1 MAMLRIVLVG
11 TASHRLSREDTESR
25 IKRALKAEVG
35 GVVMTRGPRFLQA
48 IEGPQ
53 SAVEATL
60 GRIQADPSFHGIV
73 VMSRTETSERSYPD
87 DPTFIDVA
95 NDPEFG
101 DSFDFG
107 GLTAVPVQSALPPSC
122 VTTNVHRIAVALNDQ
137 GPARPAA

>member
-1 MAMLRIVLVG
+1 MLRIVLVG
-11 TASHRLSREDTESR
+11 TASHRLNRQETESR

-53 SAVEATL
+53 PAVEASL
-60 GRIQADPSFHGIV
+60 SKIRADPSFHGVV
-73 VMSRTETSERSYPD
+73 VMARTKTHERSYPCN
-87 DPTFIDVA
+87 PAFIDVA

-107 GLTAVPVQSALPPSC
+107 GLAAVPVQSALPPSC

-137 GPARPAA
+137 GPERPAA